1 MPILLDPDH
10 MRTLVA
16 IAESGSFTRAADEVH
31 KAQSAVSMQMKRLED
46 QLGRPL
52 FEREGRQSR
61 LTADGMRLVEFAR
74 RLLRLN
80 DEAVASFRAPGLSG
94 HVRLGTPDDYMANF
108 PQLLSR
114 FARAHPSVEVTVM
127 CEPTSELLKRLQQDD
142 VDLAIITYVGQ
153 TQRARIF
160 RRERLL
166 WVTSDRHSVHE
177 EPTVPLALG
186 RPDCSWRATAI
197 LALDSIARR
206 HRLVFT
212 SWNAPIVGQAIL
224 EGFAVSVLPESA
236 LQPGMRVLTEADG
249 FPELP
254 PVEIALVRPAGAIN
268 PLAEALERYIVSA
281 LDNIGGGLPLPLSVA
296 AE

>member
-1 MPILLDPDH
+1 MSILLDPDH

-46 QLGRPL
+46 QLGRTL
-52 FEREGRQSR
+52 FEKDGRQSR
-61 LTADGMRLVEFAR
+61 LTPDGLRLVEYAR

-80 DEAVASFRAPGLSG
+80 NEAVGSFRAPGLSG

-108 PQLLSR
+108 PQLLAR
-114 FARAHPSVEVTVM
+114 FARTHPRVEVTVM
-127 CEPTSELLKRLQQDD
+127 CEPTSELLKRLAQGD
-142 VDLAIITYVGQ
+142 VDLAAITYVGQ

-166 WVTSDRHSVHE
+166 WVVSDRHAVHE
-177 EPTVPLALG
+177 EPMVPLALG
-186 RPDCSWRATAI
+186 RPDCSWRSAAI
-197 LALDSIARR
+197 LALDGIGRR

-212 SWNAPIVGQAIL
+212 SWNAPIVGQAVL
-224 EGFAVSVLPESA
+224 EGFAVTVLPESA
-236 LQPGMRVLTEADG
+236 LQPGMRILTPDDG
-249 FPELP
+249 FPDLP
-254 PVEIALVRPAGAIN
+254 PVEIAIVKQSGSSN
-268 PLAEALERYIVSA
+268 PLAEILERHIVSA
-281 LDNIGGGLPLPLSVA
+281 LDNIGVTSAQA

>member
-1 MPILLDPDH
+1 MSILLDPDH

-16 IAESGSFTRAADEVH
+16 IAQSGSFTRAADEVH

-52 FEREGRQSR
+52 FERDGRQSR
-61 LTADGMRLVEFAR
+61 LTPDGQRLVEYAR

-80 DEAVASFRAPGLSG
+80 DEAVGSFRAPGLSG

-114 FARAHPSVEVTVM
+114 FARSHPRVEVTVM
-127 CEPTSELLKRLQQDD
+127 CEPTSELLKRLSQSD
-142 VDLAIITYVGQ
+142 VDLAVITYHGQ

-166 WVTSDRHSVHE
+166 WVTSDRHAIHE
-177 EPTVPLALG
+177 EPTIPLALG
-186 RPDCSWRATAI
+186 RPDCSWRASAV
-197 LALDSIARR
+197 LALDGIGRR

-212 SWNAPIVGQAIL
+212 SWNAPIVGQAVL
-224 EGFAVSVLPESA
+224 EGFAVTVLPESA
-236 LQPGMRVLTEADG
+236 LQPGMRVLTPEDG
-249 FPELP
+249 FPDLS
-254 PVEIALVRPAGAIN
+254 PVEIAILNPPGASN
-268 PLAEALERYIVSA
+268 PIADMLERHIVNA
-281 LDNIGGGLPLPLSVA
+281 LDNMGVTAPVARA